1 MCSLASSVSLAR
13 NPPRQQCSLWGS
25 NRQQKKET
33 SAFGSNEAL
42 GRCLHAFKCFFFLLL
57 LICSLA
63 QSSLP
68 PFPSPCRSVS
78 SPHHLS
84 PISSYFKIPSSHW
97 FFFFLPPLSSLF
109 LWDFFFSPACESPFC
124 STVATQKGSA
134 VWAEALGET
143 LCQTERK
150 KKKGWGGGGG
160 GITARLLI
168 RQSCISP
175 LSNQPRS
182 ESIVNLIFVKKH

>member
-42 GRCLHAFKCFFFLLL
+42 GRCLHAFKCFFSLLL

-97 FFFFLPPLSSLF
+97 FFFFFLPPLSPLF
-109 LWDFFFSPACESPFC
+109 LWDFFFLSCMWESILFNSCHTERFC
-124 STVATQKGSA
+124 SLSRGSGGN
-134 VWAEALGET
+134 ALSDGE
-143 LCQTERK
+143 EK
-150 KKKGWGGGGG
+150 KKKVGGEEEAESLQGCWLDSHAFPLFL
-160 GITARLLI
+160 TSRTQNRLWIWSL
-168 RQSCISP
+168 
-175 LSNQPRS
+175 
-182 ESIVNLIFVKKH
+182 